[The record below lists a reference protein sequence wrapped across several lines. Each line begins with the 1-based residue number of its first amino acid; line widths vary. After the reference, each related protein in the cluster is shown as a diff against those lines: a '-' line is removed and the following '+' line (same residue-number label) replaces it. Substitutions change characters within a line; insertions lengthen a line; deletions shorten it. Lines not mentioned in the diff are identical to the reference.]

1 MDLRETAM
9 FETAGT
15 LGYELTADTLQ
26 FAGVDSS
33 PGRSSQ
39 ESGEDEDS
47 DESEAHAFY
56 DDTSIGHDD
65 TYDTAVQGA

>member
-26 FAGVDSS
+26 FAGIDSS
-33 PGRSSQ
+33 HRRSSQ
-39 ESGEDEDS
+39 ESEEDEDS

-56 DDTSIGHDD
+56 DDSSAGHDG
-65 TYDTAVQGA
+65 TYGTAVQGA